1 MQYKATSPEDYILQV
16 PKERQNTLKRLRK
29 TIVDNIPKGFEEGI
43 QYGMIGYYVLIRFIQ
58 MDTIVIQKH
67 HYHL

>member
-29 TIVDNIPKGFEEGI
+29 TIVDNLP
-43 QYGMIGYYVLIRFIQ
+43 
-58 MDTIVIQKH
+58 
-67 HYHL
+67 